1 MPEGAREIIR
11 SPARFVNRDS
21 ARIEMHCHTVASH
34 DGMIT
39 FNGLKNICRER
50 RVDVVC
56 ITDHDTVEGAVEFQ
70 RRARAENLPL
80 EIIVGEERT
89 LENKCH
95 LIGLF
100 LREPIQSAS
109 VAGAI
114 AEIHAQG
121 GLALVPHPFRG
132 KDGLLG
138 PRGLL
143 DANTIGA
150 DAFEIH
156 TAKSSLADN
165 MRSREEL
172 ANGKS
177 GVFGGSDAHYE
188 ADVAQCVN
196 VAPWQGSAEATIR
209 AMLAR
214 KTPFTILARPQ
225 SAGTGERK
233 YAPAYYAMKRFAR
246 VPRFMLPAA
255 KKLYRFY
262 WNRAAR
268 NRDFSL
274 VPVYEHRPG

>member
-1 MPEGAREIIR
+1 
-11 SPARFVNRDS
+11 
-21 ARIEMHCHTVASH
+21 MHCHTVASH

-39 FNGLKNICRER
+39 FDGLKNICRER
-50 RVDVVC
+50 GVDVVC
-56 ITDHDTVEGAVEFQ
+56 ITDHDTVEGAIQFQ
-70 RRARAENLPL
+70 RRARAEKLPL
-80 EIIVGEERT
+80 EIVVGEERT

-100 LREPIQSAS
+100 LREPIQSVSLVDA
-109 VAGAI
+109 V

-138 PRGLL
+138 PRGVS
-143 DANTIGA
+143 DANDIRA

-156 TAKSSLADN
+156 TAKSSFADN
-165 MRSREEL
+165 KRSRDEL
-172 ANGKS
+172 ARGNW

-196 VAPWQGSAEATIR
+196 VVPWQGSAEATIR

-214 KTPFTILARPQ
+214 KIPFTILARPQ
-225 SAGTGERK
+225 SAESGERK
-233 YAPAYYAMKRFAR
+233 YAPAYYAVKRYAG
-246 VPRFMLPAA
+246 VPQFILPAA

-274 VPVYEHRPG
+274 VPVYEQRPG